1 MNATTTT
8 TTMFEYRARD
18 RSGGIH
24 AGMMEG
30 SSSAAVA
37 SALREKGYVPLR
49 VDEKRTSALDKQLS
63 IPGFKKKVKPKE
75 VAIFSR
81 QLATMVN
88 SGLTLVRS
96 LTILEEQTENPLFC
110 KIISQVRQ
118 HVEQGSSLS
127 SALDSYSGTF
137 NHLYVSMIRAGEVG
151 GALDETLV
159 RLADTLE
166 SSVRLRSKVK
176 SAMAYPIVVLSLIV
190 LIVSGMLLFVVPIF
204 KNMYDDLGGSLPLPT
219 QMLINVSGFLTTF
232 WWLFLGLAVGGI
244 TAFRRWKSS
253 DAGKV
258 SWDRLK
264 LRAPIFGKLV
274 QKVAIS
280 RFARTFSVL
289 SRTGVPVL
297 QALDIVAATAGNA
310 LVGEAINDVQAS
322 VKRGESLAGPLSRH
336 EVFPPMV
343 THMMAVGEE
352 TGALD
357 TMLSKV
363 ADFYDNEVDDTV
375 SALTS
380 LIEPLLIVVMGVAVG
395 GILIALYLPMFNIA
409 NLIQQ

>member
-1 MNATTTT
+1 MTASSTT
-8 TTMFEYRARD
+8 FEYRARD

-24 AGMMEG
+24 AGVMEG

-49 VDEKRTSALDKQLS
+49 VDEKRSSALDKELS
-63 IPGFKKKVKPKE
+63 IPGFKKKVKAKE

-88 SGLTLVRS
+88 SGLTLIRS
-96 LTILEEQTENPLFC
+96 LSILEEQTENPLFRE
-110 KIISQVRQ
+110 KISQIRQ
-118 HVEQGSSLS
+118 QVEQGSSLS
-127 SALDSYSGTF
+127 SALENHADTF

-151 GALDETLV
+151 GALDETLI

-166 SSVRLRSKVK
+166 STVRLRSQVK
-176 SAMAYPIVVLSLIV
+176 SAMAYPVVVLSLII

-204 KNMYDDLGGSLPLPT
+204 EKMYDDLGGTLPFPT
-219 QMLINVSGFLTTF
+219 QILINVSGFLTTF
-232 WWLFLGLAVGGI
+232 WWVFLGITIGAVSW
-244 TAFRRWKSS
+244 FRRWKQSEE
-253 DAGKV
+253 GKLT
-258 SWDRLK
+258 WDRLK

-297 QALDIVAATAGNA
+297 QALDIVAVTAGNA
-310 LVGEAINDVQAS
+310 LVGEAVKDVQAS
-322 VKRGESLAGPLSRH
+322 VKRGESLAGPLGRH

-363 ADFYDNEVDDTV
+363 ADFYDSEVDASV

>member
-1 MNATTTT
+1 MS
-8 TTMFEYRARD
+8 TMTFEYRARD
-18 RSGGIH
+18 RSGGVH
-24 AGMMEG
+24 AGVIEG

-49 VDEKRTSALDKQLS
+49 IDEKRSSALDKQLS

-88 SGLTLVRS
+88 SGLTLTRA
-96 LTILEEQTENPLFC
+96 LGILEEQTEGLLLRG
-110 KIISQVRQ
+110 IITDVRQ
-118 HVEQGSSLS
+118 QVEQGSSLS
-127 SALDSYSGTF
+127 AALTNHPDAF

-166 SSVRLRSKVK
+166 STMRLRSKVK
-176 SAMAYPIVVLSLIV
+176 SAMAYPVVVLTLIV
-190 LIVSGMLLFVVPIF
+190 LIVAGMLLFVVPIF
-204 KNMYDDLGGSLPLPT
+204 KGMYDDLGGTLPLPT
-219 QMLINVSGFLTTF
+219 LLLINISGFLTKF
-232 WWLFLGLAVGGI
+232 WWLFIGLTVGGV
-244 TAFRRWKSS
+244 ALFRRWKRSET
-253 DAGKV
+253 GRV

-264 LRAPIFGKLV
+264 LRAPVFGKLV

-310 LVGEAINDVQAS
+310 LVGQAVNDVQAS

-336 EVFPPMV
+336 EIFPPMV
-343 THMMAVGEE
+343 THMIAVGEE

-357 TMLSKV
+357 TMLSKI

-409 NLIQQ
+409 NLIQN

>member
-1 MNATTTT
+1 MTA
-8 TTMFEYRARD
+8 TMFEYRARD
-18 RSGGIH
+18 RSGGVQ

-49 VDEKRTSALDKQLS
+49 IEEKRTSKLDKELS

-88 SGLTLVRS
+88 SGLTLTRS
-96 LTILEEQTENPLFC
+96 LGILEEQTEGTLLRQV
-110 KIISQVRQ
+110 ISAVRQ
-118 HVEQGSSLS
+118 QVEQGSSLS
-127 SALDSYSGTF
+127 AALDTHPDTF
-137 NHLYVSMIRAGEVG
+137 SHLYVSMIRAGEVG

-166 SSVRLRSKVK
+166 AGVRLRSKVK
-176 SAMAYPIVVLSLIV
+176 SAMAYPVVVLSLIV
-190 LIVSGMLLFVVPIF
+190 VIVTGMLLFVVPIF
-204 KNMYDDLGGSLPLPT
+204 EGMYDDLGGTLPFPT
-219 QMLINVSGFLTTF
+219 LILINISGFLTSF
-232 WWLFLGLAVGGI
+232 WWLFLGVIIGGV
-244 TAFRRWKSS
+244 TMFRRWKRSETGNM
-253 DAGKV
+253 A
-258 SWDRLK
+258 WDRLK

-280 RFARTFSVL
+280 RFARTFAVL

-310 LVGEAINDVQAS
+310 LVAEAINDVQAS
-322 VKRGESLAGPLSRH
+322 VKRGESLAAPLARH
-336 EVFPPMV
+336 DVFPPMV
-343 THMMAVGEE
+343 THMMSVGEE

-357 TMLSKV
+357 TMLAKV
-363 ADFYDNEVDDTV
+363 ADFYDNEVEDTV
-375 SALTS
+375 SAMTS
-380 LIEPLLIVVMGVAVG
+380 LIEPMLIVVMGLAVG
-395 GILIALYLPMFNIA
+395 GILISLYLPMFNIA
-409 NLIQQ
+409 NLIQ

>member
-1 MNATTTT
+1 
-8 TTMFEYRARD
+8 
-18 RSGGIH
+18 
-24 AGMMEG
+24 
-30 SSSAAVA
+30 
-37 SALREKGYVPLR
+37 
-49 VDEKRTSALDKQLS
+49 
-63 IPGFKKKVKPKE
+63 
-75 VAIFSR
+75 
-81 QLATMVN
+81 
-88 SGLTLVRS
+88 SGLTLTRA
-96 LTILEEQTENPLFC
+96 LGILEEQTDGALLRGM
-110 KIISQVRQ
+110 ITDVRQ
-118 HVEQGSSLS
+118 QVEQGSSLS
-127 SALDSYSGTF
+127 AALANHPDAF

-166 SSVRLRSKVK
+166 STVRLRSKVK
-176 SAMAYPIVVLSLIV
+176 SAMAYPVVVLTLIV
-190 LIVSGMLLFVVPIF
+190 LIVAGMLLFVVPIF
-204 KNMYDDLGGSLPLPT
+204 KGMYDDLGGTLPLPT
-219 QMLINVSGFLTTF
+219 LMLINISGFMTKF
-232 WWLFLGLAVGGI
+232 WWLFLGLMVGGV
-244 TAFRRWKSS
+244 TLFRRWKRSET
-253 DAGKV
+253 GQV

-264 LRAPIFGKLV
+264 LRAPVFGKLV

-297 QALDIVAATAGNA
+297 QALDIVASTAGNA
-310 LVGEAINDVQAS
+310 LVGQAVHDVQAS

-336 EVFPPMV
+336 DIFPPMV
-343 THMMAVGEE
+343 THMIAVGEE

-380 LIEPLLIVVMGVAVG
+380 LIEPLLIVVMGLAVG

-409 NLIQQ
+409 NLIQN

>member
-1 MNATTTT
+1 MS
-8 TTMFEYRARD
+8 TMTFEYRARD
-18 RSGGIH
+18 RSGGVH
-24 AGMMEG
+24 AGVIEG

-49 VDEKRTSALDKQLS
+49 IDEKRSSALDKQLS

-88 SGLTLVRS
+88 SGLTLTRA
-96 LTILEEQTENPLFC
+96 LGILEEQTEGLLLRG
-110 KIISQVRQ
+110 IITDVRQ
-118 HVEQGSSLS
+118 QVEQGSSLS
-127 SALDSYSGTF
+127 AALTNHPDAF

-166 SSVRLRSKVK
+166 STMRLRSKVK
-176 SAMAYPIVVLSLIV
+176 SAMAYPVVVLTLIV
-190 LIVSGMLLFVVPIF
+190 LIVAGMLLFVVPIF
-204 KNMYDDLGGSLPLPT
+204 KGMYDDLGGTLPLPT
-219 QMLINVSGFLTTF
+219 LLLINISGFLTKF
-232 WWLFLGLAVGGI
+232 WWLFIGLTVGGV
-244 TAFRRWKSS
+244 TLFRRWKRSET
-253 DAGKV
+253 GRV

-264 LRAPIFGKLV
+264 LRAPVFGKLV

-310 LVGEAINDVQAS
+310 LVGQAVNDVQAS

-336 EVFPPMV
+336 EIFPPMV
-343 THMMAVGEE
+343 THMIAVGEE

-357 TMLSKV
+357 TMLSKI

-409 NLIQQ
+409 NLIQN